1 MPQQIHTHTHAHT
14 HTHTHAH
21 AHTGL
26 AVQCFDCAGGACWEA
41 DWSCVNRGGQGCV
54 FNVMTNPLRR
64 EWSEVR
70 QVGLSRVL
78 RRGHLCSQTLP
89 FWSKAAFWVQ
99 SGGLTLGQ
107 LLNPNPWGG
116 VRRHERFAVG
126 RRWFRNAERFGRCG
140 PRGVGRFQLR
150 RKVCL
155 RRSLGCK

>member
-1 MPQQIHTHTHAHT
+1 
-14 HTHTHAH
+14 
-21 AHTGL
+21 
-26 AVQCFDCAGGACWEA
+26 
-41 DWSCVNRGGQGCV
+41 
-54 FNVMTNPLRR
+54 MTNPFKL

-89 FWSKAAFWVQ
+89 FWSKAAFWAQ

-155 RRSLGCK
+155 GAERRKKGCRWVGVCGGDGVREWRTELFGCGKVGGVVGDGVRRCG